1 MNVVLIPA
9 YKPDERL
16 IGLVEQLK
24 AKGFENLVVDD
35 GSGEAYRE
43 IFERTSIHAKVIHLP
58 ENTGKGAALKY
69 GMSALLQHFPDC
81 KYFTTADADGQHTVE
96 DIVRINTEPYA
107 HATMVLSTRDLSGDI
122 PPRSRFGNDL
132 SKWVYTLL
140 TGHYFMDNQSGL
152 RRFSVEHIG
161 WLLRV
166 DGTKYDY
173 EMNVLYHADK
183 QHIPITTMPIP
194 AIYIDG
200 NKSSHF
206 NPVADT
212 VRIYRRLFYSARA
225 GMCTSLFCEALML
238 AISVMWGYHMLW
250 LTMPSIGITAAVI
263 AELMNVFLIF
273 RYYKYRDMPHA
284 MLRIIMRFGGYT
296 TFCWLISLL
305 CPSVPLFIT
314 YNVAVWASIP
324 IRYAISKWIWER
336 RYHHA

>member
-1 MNVVLIPA
+1 REVFESAAA
-9 YKPDERL
+9 Y
-16 IGLVEQLK
+16 
-24 AKGFENLVVDD
+24 
-35 GSGEAYRE
+35 
-43 IFERTSIHAKVIHLP
+43 AKVIYLP

-69 GMSALLQHFPDC
+69 GMSALLQHFPEC
-81 KYFTTADADGQHTVE
+81 RYFTTADADGQHTVE
-96 DIVRINTEPYA
+96 DIMRINAEPYA
-107 HATMVLSTRDLSGDI
+107 QASMVLSTRDLSGDI
-122 PPRSRFGNDL
+122 PARSRFGNDL

-183 QHIPITTMPIP
+183 QHIPITTMPIR

-212 VRIYRRLFYSARA
+212 IRIYRRLFYSARA
-225 GMCTSLFCEALML
+225 SISTALFCEALML
-238 AISVMWGYHMLW
+238 SISVMWGYRMLW
-250 LTMPSIGITAAVI
+250 LTMLSVGITAAVI

-273 RYYKYRDMPHA
+273 RYYKYRNMPQA
-284 MLRIIMRFGGYT
+284 LLNIIIRFGGYA

-305 CPSVPLFIT
+305 FPTVPLIIT
-314 YNVAVWASIP
+314 YNVAALAGIP

-336 RYHHA
+336 RYHQA

>member
-24 AKGFENLVVDD
+24 EKGFKILIVND
-35 GSGEAYRE
+35 GSGEKYRDVFDKAAAY
-43 IFERTSIHAKVIHLP
+43 AKVIHLP

-69 GMSALLQHFPDC
+69 GMSALLQYFPDC
-81 KYFTTADADGQHTVE
+81 QYFTTADADGQHTVE
-96 DIVRINTEPYA
+96 DIVRINAEPYA
-107 HATMVLSTRDLSGDI
+107 QASMVLSTRDLSGDI
-122 PPRSRFGNDL
+122 PPRSRFGKDL
-132 SKWVYTLL
+132 SKWVYPLL
-140 TGHYFMDNQSGL
+140 TDHYFMDNQSGL

-173 EMNVLYHADK
+173 EINVLYHADQ
-183 QHIPITTMPIP
+183 QHIPIATMPIR

-200 NKSSHF
+200 NASSHF

-212 VRIYRRLFYSARA
+212 MRIYRRLFYSARA
-225 GMCTSLFCEALML
+225 SICTSLFCEALML
-238 AISVMWGYHMLW
+238 AISVMWGYGLLW
-250 LTMPSIGITAAVI
+250 MTMMSVGVTAAVI

-273 RYYKYRDMPHA
+273 RYFKYRNMPHA
-284 MLRIIMRFGGYT
+284 LLRIIIRFGGYT
-296 TFCWLISLL
+296 TFCWLIGLL
-305 CPSVPLFIT
+305 FPAVPLFIT

-324 IRYAISKWIWER
+324 IRYAISKWVWER
-336 RYHHA
+336 RYHQA